1 MTQPRISVLI
11 VTWNCRALI
20 RECLDHLFASSINH
34 PIEVIVVDNASHDE
48 TPDFIRDQYPQVVVI
63 ESGSNLGFGQGNN
76 LAANHARGDYL
87 LLLNPDAYLTNH
99 NALQILIDE
108 LDNDHGGGVAAV
120 APKLINPDGTHQLGD
135 GGYAP
140 TIGNIVRHQWLL
152 SRFVPGV
159 RGFYFNR
166 PGLFRRERIAA
177 HWLAATCLLVRRA
190 AFEAVGGFD
199 PTFFLYGEDVDLGV
213 RIHRTGLRQWLLP
226 RAQVVHL
233 QGATQRN
240 DPDAVHIST
249 RFIDAMFVLHQRR
262 GATQRWGLAGAL
274 ASGYLLRAG
283 AYRMRGVRGRA
294 KGEAM
299 LAYARHSWSL
309 RNMNRK

>member
-1 MTQPRISVLI
+1 MTRPRISVLI

-20 RECLDHLFASSINH
+20 GECLDHLFESSIH
-34 PIEVIVVDNASHDE
+34 YPIEVIIVDNASQDA
-48 TPDFIRDQYPQVVVI
+48 TSAFIRDHYPQVEVI
-63 ESGSNLGFGQGNN
+63 DSGSNLGFGRGNN
-76 LAANHARGDYL
+76 LAATYARGDYL
-87 LLLNPDAYLTNH
+87 LLLNPDAYLTDH
-99 NALQILIDE
+99 NALKLLIDE
-108 LDNDHGGGVAAV
+108 LDNDQRGNVAAV
-120 APKLINPDGTHQLGD
+120 APALINPDGTHQLGD

-177 HWLAATCLLVRRA
+177 HWLAATCLLVRRT

-213 RIHRTGLRQWLLP
+213 RIYRTGLQQWLLP

-233 QGATQRN
+233 QGATQRD

-262 GATQRWGLAGAL
+262 GTAQRWGLAGAL

-283 AYRMRGVRGRA
+283 AYRIRGMRGRA
-294 KGEAM
+294 KGGAM

-309 RNMNRK
+309 RNLQKP